1 MKSAEYVATVVRIY
15 RKYLDRLFESTD
27 SRNEGIVEKD
37 MKDLLQISTGGLLKR
52 ISGRKNGKRY
62 DEL

>member
-37 MKDLLQISTGGLLKR
+37 MKDLLQIFNRGASQKDIWKEKR
-52 ISGRKNGKRY
+52 EKI
-62 DEL
+62 

>member
-1 MKSAEYVATVVRIY
+1 VATVVRIY

-37 MKDLLQISTGGLLKR
+37 MKDLLQIFNRGASQKDIWKEKR
-52 ISGRKNGKRY
+52 EKI
-62 DEL
+62 